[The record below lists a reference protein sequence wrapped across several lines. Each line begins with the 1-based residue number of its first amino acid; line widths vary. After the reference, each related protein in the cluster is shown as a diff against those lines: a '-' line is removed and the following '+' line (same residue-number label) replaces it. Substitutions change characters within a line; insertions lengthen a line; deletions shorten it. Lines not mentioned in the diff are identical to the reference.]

1 MACVLLYKNKKY
13 CFFCQIYLEDSKKCI
28 TFAAENKTNPNCY
41 IKNQPEIIEDNILT
55 IKSKNA

>member
-1 MACVLLYKNKKY
+1 MLL
-13 CFFCQIYLEDSKKCI
+13 FCQIYLEDSKKCI